1 VTVLGF
7 PCNQFGNQEPGS
19 DAEILEFANSTYGV
33 TFPMFHKIEVN
44 GDGAA
49 PLYTWLKQQQPGEG
63 DTSDIV
69 WNFEK
74 FLVDGDGNVVARF
87 GPQITPEQVGE
98 TLDTH
103 R

>member
-7 PCNQFGNQEPGS
+7 PCNQFANQEPGT
-19 DAEILEFANSTYGV
+19 DAEILEFATSTYGV

-49 PLYTWLKQQQPGEG
+49 PLYTWLKEQQPGEG
-63 DTSDIV
+63 ETSDIV

-87 GPQITPEQVGE
+87 GPQTTPEQVGE
-98 TLDTH
+98 TLDTY